1 MAKLSKTD
9 ADYTTNGTN
18 AEHCG
23 ICNMF
28 RRPDECTAVA
38 GTIRPSGWCRLFE
51 KKSQAKSVVQHKDG
65 TISLGDNWEGSPY
78 DT

>member
-9 ADYTTNGTN
+9 ADYTTSGTN

-23 ICNMF
+23 ICTMF

-38 GTIRPSGWCRLFE
+38 GTVRPSGWCRLFE
-51 KKSQAKSVVQHKDG
+51 KKSQAKTFPKPD
-65 TISLGDNWEGSPY
+65 IMMLDRWEDAH